1 MGDLESDLRPG
12 INTKRGQV
20 MKAIIKHYINK
31 ANHHTRMH
39 RNKGINKWLE
49 SSEGKA
55 FLSREE
61 VRGKKFWGER

>member
-1 MGDLESDLRPG
+1 MGDLESDLQPG
-12 INTKRGQV
+12 INPTRGQV
-20 MKAIIKHYINK
+20 MKAIIKHCINK
-31 ANHHTRMH
+31 ANRHARMH